1 MNKVERHENGRKVRS
16 DKGIRRSCANC
27 LFYDAMADPYINEV
41 GIYVGKICIRTYE
54 RTYSDDWCN
63 HWRRER

>member
-16 DKGIRRSCANC
+16 DKGKSRCCANC
-27 LFYDAMADPYINEV
+27 SAYESFPDEY
-41 GIYVGKICIRTYE
+41 GIYMGGACLMKNE
-54 RTYSDDWCN
+54 RTSSVGWCN